1 MRTPCK
7 FIFYKH
13 LSKIIDALKYGQRVG
28 GSPPP
33 PYVEILRISL
43 VIKKTSK
50 VVLKICFSLF
60 FSVKTNVD
68 GYLMPVSSL
77 FTKMSMLAV
86 DLSIFR
92 IKIHMYTDSYD
103 NYFDLKKKTILILKD
118 MKTNIPKFSMQVTFK
133 KFKFNF
139 MLFVHISVTYPS
151 HQQHL
156 LFC

>member
-1 MRTPCK
+1 MGRG
-7 FIFYKH
+7 
-13 LSKIIDALKYGQRVG
+13 LGVA
-28 GSPPP
+28 PPP

-103 NYFDLKKKTILILKD
+103 NYFDLKKKL
-118 MKTNIPKFSMQVTFK
+118 S
-133 KFKFNF
+133 
-139 MLFVHISVTYPS
+139 
-151 HQQHL
+151 
-156 LFC
+156 

>member
-1 MRTPCK
+1 MGRG
-7 FIFYKH
+7 
-13 LSKIIDALKYGQRVG
+13 LGVA
-28 GSPPP
+28 PP

-103 NYFDLKKKTILILKD
+103 NYFDLKKKL
-118 MKTNIPKFSMQVTFK
+118 S
-133 KFKFNF
+133 
-139 MLFVHISVTYPS
+139 
-151 HQQHL
+151 
-156 LFC
+156 